1 MKLAIIGTGYVGLV
15 SGSCFAEFG
24 YEVPCVDKDKSRI
37 LELKIF
43 YSVGITPDGPR
54 GPRMRAQMGVISLA
68 QISGVPI
75 FPDTYSVSRC
85 KIINSWDRFIIALP
99 FNRGIYLWDEPIFV
113 PKNANAEVLETKRK
127 LLENRLNILCEKAD
141 KMVGLSS
148 INPDSR
154 HKIH

>member
-1 MKLAIIGTGYVGLV
+1 MIKTLRAGG
-15 SGSCFAEFG
+15 C
-24 YEVPCVDKDKSRI
+24 
-37 LELKIF
+37 
-43 YSVGITPDGPR
+43 VGITPDGPR

-75 FPDTYSVSRC
+75 FPATYSVSRC